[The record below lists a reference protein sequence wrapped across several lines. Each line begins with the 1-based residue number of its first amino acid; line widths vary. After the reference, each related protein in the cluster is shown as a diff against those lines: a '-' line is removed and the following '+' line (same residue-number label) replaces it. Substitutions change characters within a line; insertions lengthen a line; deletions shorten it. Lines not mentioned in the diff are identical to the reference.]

1 LAVMA
6 EEEPTCA
13 GIMQVLGTRALF
25 PIYVKRKSFVASYNH
40 NNDPNSSNG
49 NRNNSNSSS
58 SSSNNNNNNNN
69 SALPVGQA
77 LPPPPAKKSLTD
89 TLTFIDVHTSPPP
102 PSTSS
107 SNDDA
112 LAESEN
118 QLVTVKNEMDVD
130 DYDCEDCNSSPSGSN
145 WNGIRTTPVT
155 DLFDVV
161 LRFESEDVARS
172 NGCSLPNIVVASPMD
187 IFCSVPGRLSLL
199 SSTSKYK
206 VTVGEIQRRL
216 SPPEC
221 LNASLL
227 GGILR
232 RAKSKNGGKSLR
244 ESLEKIGL
252 NLPAGRR
259 KAANVTLLTSLVEGE
274 AIHLARDFGYACE
287 TEFPSRQV
295 GEYLCRARC
304 SGNFQLMQR
313 RKEML
318 LSTKEVLKEFLTLL
332 NQDRSPLCNSRDPP
346 ILEPNIQ
353 RHLTH
358 FSLLTH
364 GFGSPAICS
373 ALSAVLS
380 YIGESLKYLERHSSS
395 TQSAS
400 SSSPQ
405 SDQAIA
411 EHYHL
416 QQQQQSNRESSQLTP
431 VSGPSLSSS
440 FPTETTSQ

>member
-1 LAVMA
+1 MA

-58 SSSNNNNNNNN
+58 SSNNNNNNNN
-69 SALPVGQA
+69 SALPVGQV

-89 TLTFIDVHTSPPP
+89 TLTFTDVHTSPPP

-145 WNGIRTTPVT
+145 WNRIRTTPVT

-318 LSTKEVLKEFLTLL
+318 LSTKEVLKEFITLL

-416 QQQQQSNRESSQLTP
+416 QQQQQQQSNRESSQLTP
-431 VSGPSLSSS
+431 VSGPPPSSS